1 VRLSHEKVTHLSHVV
16 FAGLVKRKL
25 IGPVQDEAL
34 VRRSIKQAIEK
45 TLKLED
51 ELNEKVY
58 RKLQSYS
65 RKIIEGTTEWNVLYD
80 KFLLEELAKK
90 GLGLG

>member
-1 VRLSHEKVTHLSHVV
+1 VRLSHEKVSHLSHVV
-16 FAGLVKRKL
+16 FAGLLSRKL
-25 IGPVQDEAL
+25 INPPEDDTK
-34 VRRSIKQAIEK
+34 VRRAIRQAIEK

-65 RKIIEGTTEWNVLYD
+65 RKIPEGTTEWNVLYD

>member
-1 VRLSHEKVTHLSHVV
+1 MRLSHEKVTHLSHVV

>member
-1 VRLSHEKVTHLSHVV
+1 MRLSHEKVTHLSHVV
-16 FAGLVKRKL
+16 FADLVKRKL
-25 IGPVQDEAL
+25 IAPVQDEAH
-34 VRRSIKQAIEK
+34 VRRSIRQAIEK

-51 ELNEKVY
+51 EVNEKVY